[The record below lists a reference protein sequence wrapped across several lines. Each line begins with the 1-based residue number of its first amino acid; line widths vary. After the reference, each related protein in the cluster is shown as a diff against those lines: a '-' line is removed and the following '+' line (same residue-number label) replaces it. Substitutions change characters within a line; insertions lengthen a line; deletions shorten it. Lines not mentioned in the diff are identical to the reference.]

1 MRISLATLASRSGRR
16 SAVALALVLLLS
28 GCTAVAGTPTQPAE
42 GLLVLTGGDPASLV
56 VLAGKKG
63 ADQPIAIG
71 LPLAAPDTA
80 SISAGASGV
89 LVGSTAG
96 GDLATSDP
104 VDPQGSAV
112 DIAGLEWRAVEAKGD
127 AGESI
132 PNPARLATWDPTG
145 RRFAA
150 LAGDL
155 SGGGDITLLLVVPGD
170 AKMSTIALKR
180 GLLVVPPAWLDA
192 DRLVLVAGTAAAP
205 ATIVVDTSNGK
216 VTKGPPGDQRLATS
230 ADGSVIATSAG
241 PGSPIVL
248 RSSKGWLA
256 DDGTSVG
263 SVEVPHGF
271 TEAISIALDA
281 KGERLAIVWLGSD
294 GNARYDVHDGRDGWR
309 RVLNQPLDGT
319 SAAVVAWLR

>member
-1 MRISLATLASRSGRR
+1 MRFSLATLASRIGRR
-16 SAVALALVLLLS
+16 SAAILALLLLLS
-28 GCTAVAGTPTQPAE
+28 GCTADAGAPIQPAE

-63 ADQPIAIG
+63 ADRPIGIG
-71 LPLAAPDTA
+71 LPLAARDT
-80 SISAGASGV
+80 SWISAGAGGV

-104 VDPQGSAV
+104 VDPHGSAV
-112 DIAGLEWRAVEAKGD
+112 DIAGLEWRPVEAKGE

-132 PNPARLATWDPTG
+132 PTPARLATWDPTG
-145 RRFAA
+145 RRFVA

-155 SGGGDITLLLVVPGD
+155 AGGGDVTLILVVPGD
-170 AKMSTIALKR
+170 ATMSTIALKR
-180 GLLVVPPAWLDA
+180 GLLAVPPAWLDA
-192 DRLVLVAGTAAAP
+192 NRVALVAGTPAAP
-205 ATIVVDTSNGK
+205 TAIAVDTSTGK
-216 VTKGPPGDQRLATS
+216 VTKGPAGDQRLATS

-263 SVEVPHGF
+263 SVEVPNGF

-281 KGERLAIVWLGSD
+281 KGQRLAIVWLGAD
-294 GNARYDVHDGRDGWR
+294 GTSRYDVHDGRDGWR
-309 RVLNQPLDGT
+309 RVLSQPLDGST
-319 SAAVVAWLR
+319 ATVAWLR